1 MDLKK
6 KLILEIKS
14 DKKQRGSVLEQY
26 RSELIEMKRR
36 YFSQREMAEKMNKVG
51 IKICRQAITNYFRK
65 KPITTEELNG
75 ITDSPSKEN
84 NTNLKKWKEQK
95 TVKKTR
101 SKKPVFFDISKP
113 FK

>member
-6 KLILEIKS
+6 KLILEIES

-26 RSELIEMKRR
+26 RSQLIEMKRR

-51 IKICRQAITNYFRK
+51 IKISRQAITNYFRK
-65 KPITTEELNG
+65 RPITMEELNDKNESG
-75 ITDSPSKEN
+75 SVDLN
-84 NTNLKKWKEQK
+84 QWKKQK
-95 TVKKTR
+95 TVKKSR

>member
-26 RSELIEMKRR
+26 RPELIEMKRR

-51 IKICRQAITNYFRK
+51 IKISRQAITNYLRK
-65 KPITTEELNG
+65 RPITMEELNG
-75 ITDSPSKEN
+75 N
-84 NTNLKKWKEQK
+84 NESGSVNLNQWKEQK
-95 TVKKTR
+95 A
-101 SKKPVFFDISKP
+101 SKKKKVQKVIFDLNEP
-113 FK
+113 F

>member
-26 RSELIEMKRR
+26 RPELIEMKRR

-51 IKICRQAITNYFRK
+51 IKISRQAITNYFNKR
-65 KPITTEELNG
+65 PITVAELNG
-75 ITDSPSKEN
+75 DTP
-84 NTNLKKWKEQK
+84 NLNRWKNVRQ
-95 TVKKTR
+95 
-101 SKKPVFFDISKP
+101 SKKKKPKKVFFDLSKP
-113 FK
+113 F

>member
-26 RSELIEMKRR
+26 RPELIEMKRR

-51 IKICRQAITNYFRK
+51 IKISRQAITNYFRK
-65 KPITTEELNG
+65 RPITMEELNG
-75 ITDSPSKEN
+75 KNESGSV
-84 NTNLKKWKEQK
+84 NLNQWKKQK
-95 TVKKTR
+95 TVKKTK

>member
-26 RSELIEMKRR
+26 RPELIEMKRR

-51 IKICRQAITNYFRK
+51 IKISRQAITNYLRK
-65 KPITTEELNG
+65 IPITTEELNG
-75 ITDSPSKEN
+75 KNESNSV
-84 NTNLKKWKEQK
+84 NLNKWKEQK
-95 TVKKTR
+95 ASKKKKVKK
-101 SKKPVFFDISKP
+101 VIFDLNEP
-113 FK
+113 F

>member
-51 IKICRQAITNYFRK
+51 IKISRQAITNYLSKR
-65 KPITTEELNG
+65 PITIAELN
-75 ITDSPSKEN
+75 DKN
-84 NTNLKKWKEQK
+84 VNLNQWKKQK
-95 TVKKTR
+95 T
-101 SKKPVFFDISKP
+101 SKKKKFKKVFFDLDKP
-113 FK
+113 FL

>member
-26 RSELIEMKRR
+26 RPELIEMKRR

-51 IKICRQAITNYFRK
+51 IKISRQAITNYFRK
-65 KPITTEELNG
+65 RPITTEELNG
-75 ITDSPSKEN
+75 KNESNSV
-84 NTNLKKWKEQK
+84 NLNKWKEQK
-95 TVKKTR
+95 ASKKKKVKK
-101 SKKPVFFDISKP
+101 VIFDLNEP
-113 FK
+113 F